1 MKKELGKWLLDI
13 SKYLVTGVLLTSIIT
28 DLEQWLIY
36 VLAVVVSVICFSFGL
51 YAIKLADKEEQ
62 KIKKKGDKK

>member
-36 VLAVVVSVICFSFGL
+36 VLAVGVSVICFGFGL
-51 YAIKLADKEEQ
+51 YAIKVSDKEEQ
-62 KIKKKGDKK
+62 KIKHKGGKK